1 MKILYDLSYTQNR
14 DFYSGL
20 YEYGKKVFNEILKK
34 YGNDISILL
43 IKDEKMDQFILDS
56 KCNIIYVDFKYGT
69 KAFWKSV
76 SKILLDFDRV
86 YFPYQLIKNS
96 IKIPNSC
103 ELYFTIHD
111 LAQLNLATFSKINKE
126 EKYYYTGKN
135 RFIKYPVKQILR
147 FTGLFK
153 FYLKRNLKKNIKRAN
168 KIITISN
175 YSKEQ
180 IIKEFKI
187 DSDKIVVSYAPLK
200 LLSSTDAPS
209 INYTNYFLFVSA
221 SRYTKNT
228 YRGLKALDEI
238 WDENDQFPQA
248 IVTGALPNCIY
259 DRLKHKEKVISLGYV
274 SEADLEYLYK
284 NANALIFTSLCE
296 GFGSPPL
303 EAMRYGTRVVSS
315 NAMSLKELYSDTL
328 LFNPYD
334 VNDIKNKI
342 LAYGTISN
350 DKMIEI
356 FNRVNNK
363 CEEDLSKLVD
373 IIVK

>member
-1 MKILYDLSYTQNR
+1 MRILYDLSYTQNR

-20 YEYGKKVFNEILKK
+20 YEYGKKVLSEILNN

-43 IKDEKMDQFILDS
+43 IKDEKIDDFILNS
-56 KCNIIYVDFKYGT
+56 GCKLVYVEFKYGSS
-69 KAFWKSV
+69 KFWKKV
-76 SKILLDFDRV
+76 SEILKDYDRV
-86 YFPYQLIKNS
+86 YFPYQLVKNS
-96 IKIPNSC
+96 VKIPNTC

-126 EKYYYTGKN
+126 ERFYYSGKN
-135 RFIKYPVKQILR
+135 RYIKYPVKQILR

-153 FYLKRNLKKNIKRAN
+153 FYLKRNLKKNIKNAK

-180 IIKEFKI
+180 IMKEFKVPEE
-187 DSDKIVVSYAPLK
+187 KIIVSFAPLK
-200 LLSSTDAPS
+200 LLSSKEKSELD
-209 INYTNYFLFVSA
+209 YKDYFLFVSA

-228 YRGLKALDEI
+228 YRGLQALDNI
-238 WDENDQFPQA
+238 WDENIDFPKA
-248 IVTGALPNCIY
+248 IVTGKLPQTIY
-259 DRLKHKEKVISLGYV
+259 GRIRHKEKVISLGYV
-274 SEADLEYLYK
+274 SEADLEYLYR
-284 NANALIFTSLCE
+284 NARALIFTSLCE

-315 NAMSLKELYSDTL
+315 NAMSLQELYNETL
-328 LFNPYD
+328 LFDPYD
-334 VNDIKNKI
+334 VSDIQNKI
-342 LAYGTISN
+342 LSYETISS

-356 FNRVNNK
+356 FNRINNK
-363 CEEDLSKLVD
+363 CESDLSELVN

>member
-1 MKILYDLSYTQNR
+1 MKLLYDLSYTQNR

-20 YEYGKKVFNEILKK
+20 YEYGKKVFNEILLKH
-34 YGNDISILL
+34 GNNLSVLL
-43 IKDEKMDQFILDS
+43 IKGEEIDQFILDS
-56 KCNIIYVDFKYGT
+56 KCNIVYVDYKYGT
-69 KAFWKSV
+69 KQFWKKV
-76 SKILLDFDRV
+76 SEILLDFDRV

-96 IKIPNSC
+96 LKIPKSC

-126 EKYYYTGKN
+126 EKYYYSGKN
-135 RFIKYPVKQILR
+135 KYVKYPVKQILR

-153 FYLKRNLKKNIKRAN
+153 LYLKRNLKKNIKLAT
-168 KIITISN
+168 KIITISY

-187 DSDKIVVSYAPLK
+187 DDSKIVVSYAPLK
-200 LLSSTDAPS
+200 LLSSPDKSTF
-209 INYTNYFLFVSA
+209 NYSDYFLFVSA

-238 WDENDQFPQA
+238 WDENPDFPKA
-248 IVTGALPNCIY
+248 IVTGALPQTIY
-259 DRLKHKEKVISLGYV
+259 DRVKHKDKVISLGYV
-274 SEADLEYLYK
+274 SAADLEYLYK

-303 EAMRYGTRVVSS
+303 EAMRYGTKVVSS

-328 LFNPYD
+328 LFDPYD
-334 VNDIKNKI
+334 VSDIKNKI
-342 LAYGTISN
+342 LSYNEITN

-356 FNRVNNK
+356 FNRINNK
-363 CEEDLSKLVD
+363 CEHDLSELVD